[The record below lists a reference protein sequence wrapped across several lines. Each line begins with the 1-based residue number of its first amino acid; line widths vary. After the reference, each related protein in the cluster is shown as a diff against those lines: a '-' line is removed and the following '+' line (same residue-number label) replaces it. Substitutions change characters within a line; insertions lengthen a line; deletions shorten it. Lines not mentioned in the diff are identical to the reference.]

1 MKTHLKNLREIQKQ
15 DRLER
20 FFGGLRDGLTMK
32 DIACKRIG
40 ISPSALNQWLK
51 RNWDG
56 KMK

>member
-20 FFGGLRDGLTMK
+20 FFQGLRDGLTMRE
-32 DIACKRIG
+32 IAYRRIG
-40 ISPSALNQWLK
+40 ISQSALSQWLK